1 MGESDIVSI
10 RKCTKSELEK
20 RSRSL
25 PNKVMQKKFLEIG
38 GLLIDSKLLALSEV
52 DLLEQYIQV
61 LFQLKKLNVL
71 FQDAEDPEDIKR
83 LNSAIKSARTDFLS
97 IAKLL
102 GLGAINRSLL
112 LPIIDLQSQREKMA
126 KMKELRTELDTGKIT
141 QEQYKKAIAEL
152 EED

>member
-1 MGESDIVSI
+1 MEDNNIVSM

-20 RSRSL
+20 RARSL

-38 GLLIDSKLLALSEV
+38 GLLIDSKLLALAEV
-52 DLLEQYIQV
+52 DLLEEYVQV
-61 LFQLKKLNVL
+61 LFQLKKLNSL
-71 FQDAEDPEDIKR
+71 FRDTEDPEDIKR
-83 LNSAIKSARTDFLS
+83 LNSAIKSARTDFLALS
-97 IAKLL
+97 KLL

-126 KMKELRTELDTGKIT
+126 RMKELRTELDTGKIT

-152 EED
+152 ENE

>member
-25 PNKVMQKKFLEIG
+25 PNKMMQKKFLEIG
-38 GLLIDSKLLALSEV
+38 GLLIDSKLAEV

-126 KMKELRTELDTGKIT
+126 RMKELRTELDTGKIT